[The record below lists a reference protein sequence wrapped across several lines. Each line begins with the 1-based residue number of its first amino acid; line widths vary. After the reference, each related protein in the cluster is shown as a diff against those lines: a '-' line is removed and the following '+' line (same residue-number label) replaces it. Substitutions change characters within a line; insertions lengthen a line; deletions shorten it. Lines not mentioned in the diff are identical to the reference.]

1 MKKTNLKKVEKRK
14 KSDVTP
20 PKLQA
25 NLFSLLNPYM
35 FWVVLLIGL
44 SFLSNGLGLWIPIII
59 ATGIDA
65 YGSGQ
70 FDLNNLM
77 IEFLIVAVGIF
88 ILTYAQSIIQT
99 YASEKVAAD
108 LREKLAAKISK
119 QSYLYIQ
126 EVTPAKLLTNL
137 TSDIDGI
144 KMFVSMAI
152 VSLSSSLFLIV
163 GASILLLSIN
173 WVLALAVLLI
183 LPIIGVA
190 FFTIFSKVK
199 NLFMKSQ
206 GIIDWLNKVINES
219 IWGAALI
226 RVVNSQQLE
235 KDKFV
240 KANTEAKNNG
250 LDILKLFTALIPV
263 ITFVASFASLVIV
276 VLGGYFVI
284 NDSMTLGDFSAF
296 NSYLGLLIFPIMILG
311 FMSNVIARASSSYQR
326 IAEVLEKPEEAEFEG
341 IKAEL
346 EGDIKVTGVN
356 LKFGEKPALKNVS
369 FKIDG
374 ATRTAI
380 IGPTAAG
387 KTQLL
392 YLLTGLAKPD
402 SGTIEY
408 DKELIEKYDKE
419 NFHKQVGIVFQDSI
433 IFNLTLRENIAFNS
447 KVKSDDLEKAIDTA
461 ELKDFIAS
469 LPDGLETMVS
479 ERGTSLSGGQKQRI
493 MLARALALN
502 PKILL
507 LDDFTAR
514 VDAKTEAKIVHN
526 VVKNYPGITLVSI
539 TQKIGSIHDYDQ
551 IILLMEGEILGKGTH
566 QDLMESSPEYVQIF
580 NSQRSTNHYEL
591 HS

>member
-190 FFTIFSKVK
+190 FFYDF
-199 NLFMKSQ
+199 L
-206 GIIDWLNKVINES
+206 ES
-219 IWGAALI
+219 
-226 RVVNSQQLE
+226 E
-235 KDKFV
+235 EFV
-240 KANTEAKNNG
+240 YE
-250 LDILKLFTALIPV
+250 I
-263 ITFVASFASLVIV
+263 S
-276 VLGGYFVI
+276 
-284 NDSMTLGDFSAF
+284 
-296 NSYLGLLIFPIMILG
+296 
-311 FMSNVIARASSSYQR
+311 R
-326 IAEVLEKPEEAEFEG
+326 
-341 IKAEL
+341 
-346 EGDIKVTGVN
+346 
-356 LKFGEKPALKNVS
+356 
-369 FKIDG
+369 
-374 ATRTAI
+374 
-380 IGPTAAG
+380 
-387 KTQLL
+387 
-392 YLLTGLAKPD
+392 
-402 SGTIEY
+402 
-408 DKELIEKYDKE
+408 
-419 NFHKQVGIVFQDSI
+419 
-433 IFNLTLRENIAFNS
+433 
-447 KVKSDDLEKAIDTA
+447 
-461 ELKDFIAS
+461 
-469 LPDGLETMVS
+469 
-479 ERGTSLSGGQKQRI
+479 
-493 MLARALALN
+493 
-502 PKILL
+502 
-507 LDDFTAR
+507 
-514 VDAKTEAKIVHN
+514 
-526 VVKNYPGITLVSI
+526 
-539 TQKIGSIHDYDQ
+539 DY
-551 IILLMEGEILGKGTH
+551 
-566 QDLMESSPEYVQIF
+566 
-580 NSQRSTNHYEL
+580 
-591 HS
+591 